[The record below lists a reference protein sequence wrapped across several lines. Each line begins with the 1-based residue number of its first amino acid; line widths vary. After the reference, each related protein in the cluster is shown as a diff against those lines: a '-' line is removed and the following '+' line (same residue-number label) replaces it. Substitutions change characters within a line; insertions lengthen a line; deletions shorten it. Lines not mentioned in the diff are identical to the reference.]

1 MLLKPN
7 NNGIVKWNVLFLYT
21 YYDVLDKENTD
32 ILQYSMMWP
41 SIVIHE
47 SWLWKEANCQNE
59 TLHLTPWYHFG
70 SFDH

>member
-7 NNGIVKWNVLFLYT
+7 NNGIVKWNVLFRYT
-21 YYDVLDKENTD
+21 YYDVLDKVNTG

-47 SWLWKEANCQNE
+47 S
-59 TLHLTPWYHFG
+59 
-70 SFDH
+70 